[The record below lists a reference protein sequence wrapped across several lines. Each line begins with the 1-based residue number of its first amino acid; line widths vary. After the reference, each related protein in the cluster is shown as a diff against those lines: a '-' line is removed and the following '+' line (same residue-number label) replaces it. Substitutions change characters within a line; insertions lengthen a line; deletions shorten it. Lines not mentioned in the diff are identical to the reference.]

1 MTHSD
6 FFTTLQFWKRAVA
19 GQPHA
24 PLPQEIEAENEAQ
37 YTAWIETLGAAK
49 IAANKAGHP
58 CQFNKGGTSTRRVA
72 WIKSGPHTLK
82 VVFSQKARAQAV
94 TQTSKAAYH
103 SIDFTKQ
110 MGKVAELLFKHS
122 LRGEDVTRKEL
133 EVFYSI
139 PSNVV
144 TGRVNELLKLSEK
157 APFEFGGKLYT
168 LTTTTPRLSVCPGA
182 SPVKNEG
189 LMWVEVTDNLPEG
202 AQTSLFQAI

>member
-1 MTHSD
+1 MNIETFQQHLFNWEQKACGNPYNAFQS
-6 FFTTLQFWKRAVA
+6 
-19 GQPHA
+19 
-24 PLPQEIEAENEAQ
+24 EIEAKSEEDFKHMAND
-37 YTAWIETLGAAK
+37 IGAVA
-49 IAANKAGHP
+49 ILMRMAGHT
-58 CQFNKGGTSTRRVA
+58 CQFNKGGTSTRRA
-72 WIKSGPHTLK
+72 CWIKSGPHTLK

-94 TQTSKAAYH
+94 TETSKAAYH
-103 SIDFTKQ
+103 SLDFTKQ

-157 APFEFGGKLYT
+157 APFEFGGKMYT
-168 LTTTTPRLSVCPGA
+168 LTTTPARLSVCPGA

-189 LMWVEVTDNLPEG
+189 LMWVEVIDNLPVG

>member
-6 FFTTLQFWKRAVA
+6 FDTTLTAWKRAVA

-82 VVFSQKARAQAV
+82 VVLSQKARAQAV
-94 TQTSKAAYH
+94 TQTSKVAYH
-103 SIDFTKQ
+103 SIDFTTQRGQVAQIIFDFSKQ
-110 MGKVAELLFKHS
+110 G
-122 LRGEDVTRKEL
+122 DDITRKEI
-133 EVFYSI
+133 EVLFKL

-144 TGRVNELLKLSEK
+144 TGRVNELLKLSLE
-157 APFEFGGKLYT
+157 APFEFNGKLYT
-168 LTTTTPRLSVCPGA
+168 LTTTPARLSVCPGS

-189 LMWVEVTDNLPEG
+189 LIWVELTDNLPVG
-202 AQTSLFQAI
+202 AQTSLFD